1 MNKFSK
7 ILQFITPY
15 WFKAVLNVIFNILSS
30 IFALSSVTLAIPFL
44 GILFETQ
51 PLIES
56 VGELDFSVESLTE
69 HFYYFLG
76 QVIISEGKKMALLYL
91 SILIVA
97 MSFLKTSLKYIATY
111 YLSSVRNGVI
121 KDIRNKIF
129 AKSLILPL
137 SYYSEE
143 KKGDI
148 IARMTNDVQ
157 EIEWSIIASLEMLFR
172 DPITIIIYLIALL
185 WMSPQL
191 TLFVII
197 LLPVSGFIIGQTGKS
212 LKKTSLKGQKK
223 MGVLLSIIEETLSGL
238 RIIKAFNAEEKVN
251 KRFTSINSFYTRIM
265 IKMTRRR
272 YLATPLSE
280 FLGTIVMMAIMVY
293 GGSMV
298 LNNDFSP
305 QVLMGYLMMFY
316 FIITPAKSFST
327 AYYSA
332 LKGMA
337 SVDRIDAILSADI
350 SIREKT
356 YPKPIEKFSSSIE
369 YKKVFFK
376 YATNYVLK
384 DINIKIEKGKTIALV
399 GQSGSGKS
407 TLVDLLPRFYDVT
420 KGDILIDGFS
430 IKDYKIIDLRSLMG
444 NVNQEPILFNDS
456 FFNNIA
462 FGVNNATEQEVI
474 SAAKVANAHDF
485 IMETKYGY
493 YTSIGDRGGKLS
505 GGQRQRISIA
515 RAVLKNPP
523 ILILDEATS
532 SLDTE
537 SERLVQDALTKLMK
551 DRTSIVIAH
560 RLSTVKYADEIYVLH
575 NGEIIEKGKHN
586 VLITKKGMYK
596 KLHELQVIS

>member
-350 SIREKT
+350 SIKEKT
-356 YPKPIEKFSSSIE
+356 YPKPIAKFSSSIE

-462 FGVNNATEQEVI
+462 FGVENATEQEVI

-485 IMETKYGY
+485 IVETKHGY
-493 YTSIGDRGGKLS
+493 YTNIGDRGGKLS

-523 ILILDEATS
+523 TLIFDEATS

-551 DRTSIVIAH
+551 DRTSIVIAN
-560 RLSTVKYADEIYVLH
+560 RLSTVKYADNIYVIHEGKIL
-575 NGEIIEKGKHN
+575 EKGKHN
-586 VLITKKGMYK
+586 ELIKMNGIYK
-596 KLHELQVIS
+596 KFHELQMFA